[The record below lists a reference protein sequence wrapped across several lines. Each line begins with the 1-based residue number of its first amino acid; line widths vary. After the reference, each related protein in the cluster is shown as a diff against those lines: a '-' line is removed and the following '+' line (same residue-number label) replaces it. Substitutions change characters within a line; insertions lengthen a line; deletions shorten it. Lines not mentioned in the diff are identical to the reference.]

1 MGERLFQKL
10 KPVCVDL
17 VRSASL
23 DTLSSLSSIL
33 NGADRESL
41 QPLQQYVLLPL
52 RIILKGEP
60 QRPSDIIE
68 LAVDVIASVFKHTE
82 VTSWEVFS
90 DFFVILSLLISSGP
104 DKARAEPSS
113 EELKHSAT
121 KCLTS
126 LLQASNEEVLLRLYS
141 LQFLPPLGHAVSIL
155 LSVVEQEQLR
165 TLRVDAMVCLSCL
178 MCDSDASP
186 RLVETARSKFCSFLP
201 GISMSLC
208 RVIQGDP
215 KQGQN
220 LTKVAIATWVQAV
233 TWIMSDAIP
242 PEKQEGS
249 GSEVKA
255 PPTTKDPSS
264 LVVNR
269 TADWLEN
276 TAKKLCILI
285 GQICKQKTNSSWQV
299 RLGLVHFA
307 TKLLVTCKRN
317 LSGSNG
323 VLLSLLV
330 GLLADDWPDVAK
342 ASLEGLKEF
351 KDRHMASDD
360 NKLVEVLEE
369 NIYATM
375 TALPRQMRSFDDDQ
389 KLATLNLVQ
398 GYLSLLGPK
407 MNQMLRS
414 SSHLQRFSM
423 GLLQVLE
430 FEVKETVLMEDAS
443 PIHQDLEMNMTP
455 SGNLFKNF
463 KNFSN
468 EKILSAIHKICNL
481 LGYYGDIM
489 LLVDHFLDIYRHSDL
504 HCKQACLVLN
514 HILRGALIVQPTELL
529 EQQESPDR
537 ETLETA
543 VEMIID
549 EYLSEANWSL
559 PTSVNGSGLKT
570 SDKLVLPQKDVTSVM
585 TLQRIQN
592 NTLLTCLMLD
602 GISTCALVLGPA
614 FDQFLIRCLYPLL
627 EKLAADKTVIR
638 QTAFQTL
645 HNTATSCGYSSI
657 ADLLSNNADY
667 MVDEISHRLRHLVWN
682 HHAPHVL
689 RVTVEQC
696 DAKMLPLL
704 EDTIEEILWSLD
716 NHYSLDISSFVALL
730 QTVASAIL
738 KWFPPEISE
747 TNCSDQGNSAG
758 APSVLIAESNNEAE
772 RSKVT
777 SMDDIQEFFLDHLR
791 NKRLAE
797 GHMEEEEEDMTQDE
811 DGIQDNEEAD
821 FTPDKERDLPLHV
834 KIIIKILERCKHHMA
849 TSDPR
854 IRLKVLS
861 TVQICVQAL
870 AKDTDQLLPAV
881 HKVWPSLV
889 PRFQDEEPL
898 VVCTAC
904 DTLTTLSHS
913 CGDFLRQRVAKDV
926 LPRLISVL
934 ESSATTS
941 RKAGPAYVHTAAH
954 KLQLA
959 ALKLIGPLCQQ
970 LDIGEND
977 LHHLSYVCLEYLSAR
992 QPVSLQEA
1000 SRRTFSC
1007 FLELDADSLW
1017 LLLSEVCQSHQ
1028 LTPASPEFPVVKF
1041 PTYGRAKEFEGN
1053 CRTLLQEIQGLRAF
1067 AATEILKSGEG

>member
-1 MGERLFQKL
+1 MAKVRDVSKYVAERFQKL

-23 DTLSSLSSIL
+23 DTLNSLSSIL
-33 NGADRESL
+33 NDADRESL
-41 QPLQQYVLLPL
+41 QPLQQ
-52 RIILKGEP
+52 
-60 QRPSDIIE
+60 PSDIIE

-126 LLQASNEEVLLRLYS
+126 LIQASNEEVLLRLYS

-178 MCDSDASP
+178 MCDSDPSP

-215 KQGQN
+215 KQGQ
-220 LTKVAIATWVQAV
+220 VAIATWVQAV

-375 TALPRQMRSFDDDQ
+375 TALPRQMRSFDDDE

-514 HILRGALIVQPTELL
+514 HILRGALIVQPSELL

-645 HNTATSCGYSSI
+645 HNTATSCGYRSI

-667 MVDEISHRLRHLVWN
+667 LVDEISHRLRHLAWN

-689 RVTVEQC
+689 RVTVEQWWGGRHGVYNPSSPLAFQSHTKRLSSSMLRC
-696 DAKMLPLL
+696 LPLL

-716 NHYSLDISSFVALL
+716 NHYSLDISSFIALL

-738 KWFPPEISE
+738 KWFPPEIQSE
-747 TNCSDQGNSAG
+747 THCSDRGNSVS
-758 APSVLIAESNNEAE
+758 APSVIIADGNNEAE

-777 SMDDIQEFFLDHLR
+777 SMDEIQEFFLDHLR

-811 DGIQDNEEAD
+811 DGVQGNEEAD

-834 KIIIKILERCKHHMA
+834 KIIIKLTGE
-849 TSDPR
+849 
-854 IRLKVLS
+854 LL
-861 TVQICVQAL
+861 L
-870 AKDTDQLLPAV
+870 LTDQLLPAV
-881 HKVWPSLV
+881 HKLWPSLV

-913 CGDFLRQRVAKDV
+913 CGDFLRQRVTKDV

-941 RKAGPAYVHTAAH
+941 RKAGPAYGHTAAH

-959 ALKLIGPLCQQ
+959 VLKLIGPLCQQ

-977 LHHLSYVCLEYLSAR
+977 LNNLSYVCLEYLSAR
-992 QPVSLQEA
+992 QPVSLQEV
-1000 SRRTFSC
+1000 S
-1007 FLELDADSLW
+1007 
-1017 LLLSEVCQSHQ
+1017 
-1028 LTPASPEFPVVKF
+1028 
-1041 PTYGRAKEFEGN
+1041 Y
-1053 CRTLLQEIQGLRAF
+1053 
-1067 AATEILKSGEG
+1067 